1 MLYPLWFPWLLHFG
15 HAGGTVLR
23 KIPSAVYSNSFEYSP
38 NIESRLSFCGV
49 VKLLGV
55 IRKIKNYDVIEL
67 YIRNETETAK

>member
-1 MLYPLWFPWLLHFG
+1 MIIHWGTYYLYFSCL
-15 HAGGTVLR
+15 
-23 KIPSAVYSNSFEYSP
+23 
-38 NIESRLSFCGV
+38 GV

>member
-1 MLYPLWFPWLLHFG
+1 MG
-15 HAGGTVLR
+15 EKVVC
-23 KIPSAVYSNSFEYSP
+23 PSYQSGDIMQFKNERQEK
-38 NIESRLSFCGV
+38 NGV